1 MSKNDPLSLL
11 REFTIAKREPT
22 LVDASG
28 ATVHELTDATS
39 VVFDD
44 GTKQFKFA
52 RTTPTNYRRGA
63 SDEFYTLETLLF
75 LLQRSTQS
83 VAEYSLEGAQ
93 KMIPTVSILDKRLVL
108 DYLQGATAHSANI
121 VYQTESHKRTG
132 DDVVDSNQDA
142 GAKKPKTTTHSA
154 PGNDSEVLSLINT
167 KERLAKTTASVLRGS
182 KSFANIQKNG
192 SEILMG
198 KGKDDKAL
206 KKPDPR
212 QPGAAPAAASSTAAR
227 PGASSSTTA
236 ARPSANP
243 SQSRPKTTNKMPI
256 IIVPAAVTSMITM
269 YNIKQLLEGQ
279 EFVDSADLRNK
290 GESKPSRLQITRRM
304 KPNETQKVKY
314 EVIDNTDI
322 LRTEDWDRVVCVF
335 TTGAE
340 WQFKK
345 FKWQKPVELFAQA
358 KGFYAK
364 WADEQPKE
372 TIKTWNVEIL
382 SLNRHRRHAD
392 RAVVTEFWDKLQ
404 GWCLANKPFLTC

>member
-11 REFTIAKREPT
+11 REFTIAKKEPT
-22 LVDASG
+22 LLDAAG
-28 ATVHELTDATS
+28 ATVKELTEATS

-52 RTTPTNYRRGA
+52 RNTPTNYRRGA

-75 LLQRSTQS
+75 LLQRSSQS

-121 VYQTESHKRTG
+121 VYQTDSNKRAG
-132 DDVVDSNQDA
+132 DDVVDNNQDA
-142 GAKKPKTTTHSA
+142 GSKKPKTTTHSA
-154 PGNDSEVLSLINT
+154 PGNESEVLSLIIS

-192 SEILMG
+192 IEILMS
-198 KGKDDKAL
+198 KTKDDKNA

-212 QPGAAPAAASSTAAR
+212 QPGAVPSVSTSSR
-227 PGASSSTTA
+227 PVASSSQV
-236 ARPSANP
+236 ARPSTNP
-243 SQSRPKTTNKMPI
+243 ALARPKPSSRIPI
-256 IIVPAAVTSMITM
+256 IIVPAAITSMITM
-269 YNIKQLLEGQ
+269 YNVKQLLEGQ
-279 EFVDSADLRNK
+279 LAEVRSRNAT
-290 GESKPSRLQITRRM
+290 KPARLVIERRQ
-304 KPNETQKVKY
+304 KANETQKTPY
-314 EVIDNTDI
+314 HVIDSTDN
-322 LRTEDWDRVVCVF
+322 LRPEDWDRVVCVF

-345 FKWQKPVELFAQA
+345 WKWQKPVELFAQV

-364 WADEQPKE
+364 WQDEQPKE
-372 TIKTWNVEIL
+372 TIKTWNVEVL

-404 GWCLANKPFLTC
+404 GWCLANKPFLNC

>member
-28 ATVHELTDATS
+28 ATVQELTDATS

-52 RTTPTNYRRGA
+52 RSTPTNYRRGA

-121 VYQTESHKRTG
+121 VYQTESNKRAG

-154 PGNDSEVLSLINT
+154 PGNDNEVLSLINS
-167 KERLAKTTASVLRGS
+167 KERLAKTTASVLRGT
-182 KSFANIQKNG
+182 KTFANIQKNG

-198 KGKDDKAL
+198 KGKDDKGL

-212 QPGAAPAAASSTAAR
+212 QPGAAAPAGASSTTAR
-227 PGASSSTTA
+227 PGASSSTP

-243 SQSRPKTTNKMPI
+243 SHRSKLQSKTPI

-269 YNIKQLLEGQ
+269 YNVKQLLEGQ
-279 EFVDSADLRNK
+279 EFADSGDVRNK
-290 GESKPSRLQITRRM
+290 GEAKPNRIRINRRM
-304 KPNETQKVKY
+304 KPNETSKVEY

-322 LRTEDWDRVVCVF
+322 LKPEDWDRVVCVF

-345 FKWQKPVELFAQA
+345 FKWQKPVELFAQV
-358 KGFYAK
+358 KGFYTK

-404 GWCLANKPFLTC
+404 GWCLANKPFLNC

>member
-28 ATVHELTDATS
+28 ATVQELTDATS

-52 RTTPTNYRRGA
+52 RSTPTNYRRGA

-121 VYQTESHKRTG
+121 VYQTESNKRAG

-142 GAKKPKTTTHSA
+142 GAKKPKTTTHTAS
-154 PGNDSEVLSLINT
+154 GNDSEVLSLIMT

-198 KGKDDKAL
+198 KGKDDKGV

-212 QPGAAPAAASSTAAR
+212 QPGAAPPASSAAR
-227 PGASSSTTA
+227 PGASSSSQTP
-236 ARPSANP
+236 RPSANP
-243 SQSRPKTTNKMPI
+243 SQARPKSASRMPI

-269 YNIKQLLEGQ
+269 YNVKQLLEGQ
-279 EFVDSADLRNK
+279 EFADSGDIRNK
-290 GESKPSRLQITRRM
+290 GEAKPNRLKIHRRM
-304 KPNETQKVKY
+304 KPNESVKVPY

-322 LRTEDWDRVVCVF
+322 LRPEDWDRVVCVF

-345 FKWQKPVELFAQA
+345 FKWQKPVELFAQV

-372 TIKTWNVEIL
+372 TIKTWNVEII

>member
-28 ATVHELTDATS
+28 ATVQELTDATS

-52 RTTPTNYRRGA
+52 RSTPTNYRRGA
-63 SDEFYTLETLLF
+63 SDDFYTLETLLF

-121 VYQTESHKRTG
+121 VYQTESNKRAG

-142 GAKKPKTTTHSA
+142 GAKKPKTTSHSA
-154 PGNDSEVLSLINT
+154 PGNDSEVLSLINS
-167 KERLAKTTASVLRGS
+167 KERLAKTTASVLRGT
-182 KSFANIQKNG
+182 KTFANIQKNG

-198 KGKDDKAL
+198 KGKDDKGL

-212 QPGAAPAAASSTAAR
+212 QPGAPAPAGASSAAAR
-227 PGASSSTTA
+227 PGASSSTP

-243 SQSRPKTTNKMPI
+243 SQRSKHQSRTPI

-269 YNIKQLLEGQ
+269 YNVKQLLEGQ
-279 EFVDSADLRNK
+279 EFADSGDVRNK
-290 GESKPSRLQITRRM
+290 GEAKPNRLRIQRRM
-304 KPNETQKVKY
+304 KANETSKVEY

-322 LRTEDWDRVVCVF
+322 LRPEDWDRVVCVF

-345 FKWQKPVELFAQA
+345 FKWQKPVELFAQV
-358 KGFYAK
+358 KGFYTK
-364 WADEQPKE
+364 WTDEQPKE

-404 GWCLANKPFLTC
+404 GWCLANKPFLNC

>member
-11 REFTIAKREPT
+11 REFTIAKREPS

-28 ATVHELTDATS
+28 ATVQELTDATS

-52 RTTPTNYRRGA
+52 RSTPTNYRRGA

-121 VYQTESHKRTG
+121 VYQTESNKRVG
-132 DDVVDSNQDA
+132 DDVVDNNQYS

-154 PGNDSEVLSLINT
+154 PGNDSEVLSLIMS

-198 KGKDDKAL
+198 KGKDDKGI

-212 QPGAAPAAASSTAAR
+212 QPGAATPASSTAR
-227 PGASSSTTA
+227 PGASSSSQTP
-236 ARPSANP
+236 RPSANP
-243 SQSRPKTTNKMPI
+243 SQARPKSASRMPI

-279 EFVDSADLRNK
+279 EFADSGDIRNK
-290 GESKPSRLQITRRM
+290 GEAKPNRLKIHRRM
-304 KPNETQKVKY
+304 KPNETTKVPY

-322 LRTEDWDRVVCVF
+322 LRPEDWDRVVCVF

-345 FKWQKPVELFAQA
+345 FKWQKPVELFAQV
-358 KGFYAK
+358 KGFYTK
-364 WADEQPKE
+364 WTDEQPKE

>member
-11 REFTIAKREPT
+11 REFTIAKREPI

-28 ATVHELTDATS
+28 ATVQELTDATS

-121 VYQTESHKRTG
+121 VYQTESNKRAG
-132 DDVVDSNQDA
+132 EDVADVSQDA
-142 GAKKPKTTTHSA
+142 GAKKPKTATHSA

-167 KERLAKTTASVLRGS
+167 KERLAKTTASVLRGN

-206 KKPDPR
+206 KKPDSR
-212 QPGAAPAAASSTAAR
+212 QPGAAPVSSTTVR
-227 PGASSSTTA
+227 PGASSSQTPRPSSTNPQ
-236 ARPSANP
+236 ARPKSAN
-243 SQSRPKTTNKMPI
+243 RMPI
-256 IIVPAAVTSMITM
+256 IIVPAAVTSMVTM
-269 YNIKQLLEGQ
+269 FNVKQLLEGQ
-279 EFVDSADLRNK
+279 EFVDSTELRNK
-290 GESKPSRLQITRRM
+290 GESKPARIRVQRRM
-304 KPNETQKVKY
+304 KPNETTKVYY
-314 EVIDNTDI
+314 EVIDNGEI
-322 LRTEDWDRVVCVF
+322 LKPDDWDRVVCVF

-345 FKWQKPVELFAQA
+345 FKWQKPVELFAQV

-364 WADEQPKE
+364 WTDELPKD
-372 TIKTWNVEIL
+372 TIKTWNVEMMNF
-382 SLNRHRRHAD
+382 NRYRRHAD
-392 RAVVTEFWDKLQ
+392 PAVVTEFWDKLQ
-404 GWCLANKPFLTC
+404 GWCLANKPYLAC